1 MSQLRKQ
8 ETRVQKAA
16 GLARVRQFPHE
27 HILSRARSGR
37 RRAQLLPERRVLA
50 LQLEHTVREDRVEH
64 SGAREGEVRGEH
76 AGVGPGGNNV
86 YGAFSK
92 IKTYRERH
100 VSLMLVHEDLKLH
113 DRLSAT
119 DEPLSPVLHAQVL
132 DEAARH
138 LQARHPFAA
147 HILEVRVKRR
157 GLRNAL
163 AVRVR
168 ADFRGLLHCLERER
182 DGQRILVCFS
192 LKPAPAPFVD
202 VSVWDAETGRVRELS
217 RAIVEELGVA
227 INNFK
232 ARFRVRFETYFY
244 DREFAPTPRFSL
256 RMRVATQMLLEYAPA
271 VRCLFGDASG
281 ARLWR
286 SRAEPLALPLRADT
300 VPWAEAR
307 ARMLADCVDRG
318 GVLVAS

>member
-1 MSQLRKQ
+1 M
-8 ETRVQKAA
+8 
-16 GLARVRQFPHE
+16 
-27 HILSRARSGR
+27 
-37 RRAQLLPERRVLA
+37 
-50 LQLEHTVREDRVEH
+50 REDRVEH
-64 SGAREGEVRGEH
+64 RGAREGEVRGEH
-76 AGVGPGGNNV
+76 GGVGPRGNTV
-86 YGAFSK
+86 YGAFNR
-92 IKTYRERH
+92 IDAYRKRH
-100 VSLMLVHEDLKLH
+100 GSPMLVYEDLKLLE
-113 DRLSAT
+113 RLRTT
-119 DEPLSPVLHAQVL
+119 DEPMPPALQTQALA
-132 DEAARH
+132 EAARH

-182 DGQRILVCFS
+182 DGRRLLVCFS

-202 VSVWDAETGRVRELS
+202 VSAWDADTGRVRELS

-227 INNFK
+227 IDNFK

-244 DREFAPTPRFSL
+244 DREFAPAPRFSL

-271 VRCLFGDASG
+271 VRCLFGEASG

-286 SRAEPLALPLRADT
+286 SWAEPLALPLRADT

-318 GVLVAS
+318 GVQVAS

>member
-1 MSQLRKQ
+1 ML
-8 ETRVQKAA
+8 
-16 GLARVRQFPHE
+16 
-27 HILSRARSGR
+27 
-37 RRAQLLPERRVLA
+37 VLA
-50 LQLEHTVREDRVEH
+50 DLQLH
-64 SGAREGEVRGEH
+64 
-76 AGVGPGGNNV
+76 
-86 YGAFSK
+86 
-92 IKTYRERH
+92 ER
-100 VSLMLVHEDLKLH
+100 L
-113 DRLSAT
+113 RAT
-119 DEPLSPVLHAQVL
+119 EEPLSPALHAQVL
-132 DEAARH
+132 DEAAWH

-182 DGQRILVCFS
+182 DGQRLLVCFS

-202 VSVWDAETGRVRELS
+202 VTVWDGETGRVRVLS
-217 RAIVEELGVA
+217 QGLVEDLEIA

-232 ARFRVRFETYFY
+232 TRFRVRCETYAY
-244 DREFAPTPRFSL
+244 ERELEPVPRFAL
-256 RMRVATQMLLEYAPA
+256 RMRVATQMLLEYHPA

-281 ARLWR
+281 GRLWR
-286 SRAEPLALPLRADT
+286 TWLEPIAAPLRAET

-318 GVLVAS
+318 GGQVAS